1 MGTST
6 QYKNDQLKWVVF
18 LSFVAMFVSMLFS
31 CGTSRKF
38 EKNATKY
45 VAGYHISNDSIV
57 ADSIPATTEVGF
69 IPVLR
74 PGEDKLSRRDF
85 NKQFRHYKKE
95 QRRNRT
101 DKRTKAKRDFI
112 IEKKQVKQKGK
123 TDRKEVKQEG
133 KTERVKAK
141 QTGRTDRVEVRRENG
156 FFSSKFSLNILLLFF
171 LLMFVVLIIYF
182 LRKKFKSNGTDEASR
197 P

>member
-1 MGTST
+1 MK
-6 QYKNDQLKWVVF
+6 YLKTFLKVGIAVAV
-18 LSFVAMFVSMLFS
+18 LSFFLILLGCNA
-31 CGTSRKF
+31 SRQI

-45 VAGYHISNDSIV
+45 VAGYHVSNDSIQPTDV
-57 ADSIPATTEVGF
+57 ADSLPKTSEVGF

-74 PGEDKLSRRDF
+74 HGQESLSRREF

-112 IEKKQVKQKGK
+112 IAKKEVIQKGK
-123 TDRKEVKQEG
+123 TERKEVIQKG

-141 QTGRTDRVEVRRENG
+141 QTGRTERVEVRRENG
-156 FFSSKFSLNILLLFF
+156 LFSGKFSLNILLLFF
-171 LLMFVVLIIYF
+171 LLMFVVLIFYF
-182 LRKKFKSNGTDEASR
+182 LTKKSKKDE
-197 P
+197 